1 MNFSIFIRARGGSS
15 LLSPAAMTF
24 EAPDVRYPIEDDRK
38 WATIVP
44 RGRGF
49 IRLGSNGVPFSTS
62 LYHQLHCI
70 NGTEEARVAS
80 FAHSNH
86 CFDVL
91 RQSLLC
97 KADTT
102 LSVVGASNQTAITR
116 RCRDW
121 SQVRKFVDDNLEF
134 WRDIPFT
141 FRPTDTGNGTA
152 KGKFAS

>member
-1 MNFSIFIRARGGSS
+1 
-15 LLSPAAMTF
+15 
-24 EAPDVRYPIEDDRK
+24 DVRYPIEDDKK

-49 IRLGSNGVPFSTS
+49 IRLGSNGLPFSTS

-70 NGTEEARVAS
+70 NGVRFAYVTALKGLFKTEEARVAS

-86 CFDVL
+86 CFDEL

-102 LSVVGASNQTAITR
+102 LSVMGASNQTAITR

-141 FRPTDTGNGTA
+141 FRPTDTGNGNT
-152 KGKFAS
+152 KGEFVSYITLDLR

>member
-1 MNFSIFIRARGGSS
+1 
-15 LLSPAAMTF
+15 
-24 EAPDVRYPIEDDRK
+24 RYPIEDDKK

-62 LYHQLHCI
+62 LYHQLHCMSRHSRDS
-70 NGTEEARVAS
+70 RVAS

-102 LSVVGASNQTAITR
+102 LSVMGASNQTAITR

-141 FRPTDTGNGTA
+141 FRPTD
-152 KGKFAS
+152 